1 VTEAEVKARR
11 LADTETPARGL
22 EGLPSRR
29 QPWSPWQSLGAALL
43 ALLLTLSH
51 IGVGSLSASSLSFL
65 PADGIAPPALA
76 LYLLIAIGIVCLAV
90 ALARAWRA
98 LRQAKASAWEAT
110 ARADQLEREVLEHQR
125 IEEAWLQRE
134 ERYRT
139 PLDQSEDY
147 TRFLLDTKGKPT
159 SWNSG
164 VRRVLGYDKVDF
176 LQLSAADLY
185 TAEDREA
192 GIPERDLTEATERGR
207 ASSERWF
214 VRKDGSRFWASMSMS
229 SVKDRQG
236 RLLGF
241 SKRLRDLSETK
252 HAEEELRRKQETL
265 ELALEAGGLGT
276 WEYELATGEMHWDA
290 RAKAHFGLL
299 SDATVTHPAWLEAL
313 HPEDQEPTRKRW
325 EHAVRDRSPFSAEYR
340 VIWPDGSI
348 HSIMAVGQCTF
359 DEATGEPLSIAGV
372 MLDLTERRRAEEH
385 LQESLRLEA
394 VGRLA
399 GGIAHDLNNM
409 LAAIL
414 GFSEF
419 LDRSLEPDDPRRADV
434 GQISRAADRSAG
446 LTRQLLAFA
455 RRELIQP
462 QVLDINAVVRNA
474 GALLPSI
481 LGENV
486 ELGLQLAPD
495 LGVVYADPRQI
506 EQTLMNLV
514 LNARDAM
521 PQGGRVTIETKTVRF
536 EPGSRASRE
545 VADAASTGNFTML
558 AVTDTGHGMG
568 AATLQRIWEPF
579 FTTKSPGQGTGL
591 GLSSVYGAAK
601 QSGGF
606 VWADSEPGR
615 GTTVQV
621 YWPEVLAEPEPL
633 GEPSGLPEVEGGS
646 ETVLIV
652 EDEELVRA
660 FVVRALRSHG
670 YQCREARDAGEA
682 LRLLEQGQARI
693 DLVITDVVMP
703 GMSGGALGDRLAL
716 LRPGLPVLY
725 TSAFVDEDVIRR
737 GLLEQGRPFLQKPCT
752 PRDLARKV
760 REVLDA
766 AASIRDRAETV

>member
-1 VTEAEVKARR
+1 M
-11 LADTETPARGL
+11 
-22 EGLPSRR
+22 LPS
-29 QPWSPWQSLGAALL
+29 LL
-43 ALLLTLSH
+43 AHLSVG
-51 IGVGSLSASSLSFL
+51 IGALSASSVSFV
-65 PADGIAPPALA
+65 PADPLAPPVLA
-76 LYLLIAIGIVCLAV
+76 LYVLVAAGIVWL
-90 ALARAWRA
+90 ALAQWRA
-98 LRQAKASAWEAT
+98 LRHAKVTAREAT
-110 ARADQLEREVLEHQR
+110 AKADGLERELLEHQR
-125 IEEAWLQRE
+125 VEEVSPQQE

-139 PLDQSEDY
+139 PLEQSQDY
-147 TRFLLDTKGKPT
+147 TIFLLDATGKPT
-159 SWNSG
+159 SWHSG
-164 VRRVLGYDKVDF
+164 VRRVLGYDKFDF
-176 LQLSAADLY
+176 LRMSAADFY
-185 TAEDREA
+185 TVEDREA
-192 GIPERDLTEATERGR
+192 GAPERDFAEATEHGR
-207 ASSERWF
+207 ASSERWI
-214 VRKDGSRFWASMSMS
+214 VRKDGSRFWASMSLS
-229 SVKDRQG
+229 SVSDRQG

-241 SKRLRDLSETK
+241 SKRLRDLSQTK
-252 HAEEELRRKQETL
+252 HAEERLRRNQDTL
-265 ELALEAGGLGT
+265 ELALAAGGLGT
-276 WEYELATGEMHWDA
+276 WEYDLATGEMHWDA

-299 SDATVTHPAWLEAL
+299 PDATVTHPAWLEAL
-313 HPEDQEPTRKRW
+313 HPEDQESTGDRW
-325 EHAVRDRSPFSAEYR
+325 ESAVRDRSPLSMEYR
-340 VIWPDGSI
+340 VIWPDGST

-359 DEATGEPLSIAGV
+359 DPATGAPLRMAGV
-372 MLDLTERRRAEEH
+372 MLDLTERRRTEEH

-434 GQISRAADRSAG
+434 EQISRAAGRSAS

-462 QVLDINAVVRNA
+462 RVLDINAVVRHA

-486 ELGLQLAPD
+486 ELVLKLAPAA
-495 LGVVYADPRQI
+495 GVVYADPGQI

-536 EPGSRASRE
+536 EPGSRASQE
-545 VADAASTGNFTML
+545 MAGAAPTGNFTML
-558 AVTDTGHGMG
+558 AVTDTGHGME
-568 AATLQRIWEPF
+568 AASLRRIWEPF
-579 FTTKSPGQGTGL
+579 FTTKPPGQGTGL

-615 GTTVQV
+615 GTTVRV
-621 YWPEVLAEPEPL
+621 YWPEVLREPEPL
-633 GEPSGLPEVEGGS
+633 SESSGLPEVEGGS

-660 FVVRALRSHG
+660 LVLRVLTSHG
-670 YQCREARDAGEA
+670 YQCREARDAAEA
-682 LRLLEQGQARI
+682 LRLIEQGQARI

-703 GMSGGALGDRLAL
+703 GMSGGGLGDRLAL

-737 GLLEQGRPFLQKPCT
+737 GLLEQGRPFLQKPCS

-760 REVLDA
+760 REVLDT
-766 AASIRDRAETV
+766 AASTTDQTETV